1 MADFASFITMIGQ
14 FNTGVV
20 LPFIVDFFTSTIG
33 FTFVA
38 VSILCVIFAGLINLL
53 KNKI

>member
-1 MADFASFITMIGQ
+1 MVDFASFITMIGQ

-20 LPFIVDFFTSTIG
+20 LPFIVDFFTSTVG